1 MAKRSRK
8 TARMVEEKSPLL
20 DRLKQIA
27 TASGLEVRE
36 ERLLREA
43 GYSVRSGVCR
53 VSDQELLLLDKN
65 ATAAERIEVLCSLLS
80 GRDLDSVFIEP
91 DLRRAIGGRAL
102 AQDDDAAI
110 PAEASPP
117 DAPTHDEGSAAG
129 PA

>member
-8 TARMVEEKSPLL
+8 TARVVEEKSPLL
-20 DRLKQIA
+20 DRLKEIA

-53 VSDQELLLLDKN
+53 VDAQEVLLLDKN
-65 ATAAERIEVLCSLLS
+65 TTPAERIEVLCSLLS

-91 DLRRAIGGRAL
+91 DLRRTIGGRAL
-102 AQDDDAAI
+102 PLD
-110 PAEASPP
+110 
-117 DAPTHDEGSAAG
+117 DEGSAAG
-129 PA
+129 TA